1 MTIGRTIGS
10 AVIVVAIAAGAANA
24 KAIIGPSVRG
34 AEVSVYGSA
43 DDAEHD
49 RNAHGSVAPA
59 ALTKEPVRI
68 LKEAGK
74 AYQILVGGKSVW
86 VNRGD
91 VTTDDEQ
98 RQRCQKR
105 GETTAGRGLGCD

>member
-1 MTIGRTIGS
+1 MMIGRTMGTALL
-10 AVIVVAIAAGAANA
+10 AVALAAGLASA
-24 KAIIGPSVRG
+24 KSVVGPSVRG
-34 AEVSVYGSA
+34 AEVSTYGSA

-49 RNAHGSVAPA
+49 RNAHGSVAA
-59 ALTKEPVRI
+59 TALTKEPVRI

-74 AYQILVGGKSVW
+74 AYQITVGGKSVW

-105 GETTAGRGLGCD
+105 GETTAGRALGCD